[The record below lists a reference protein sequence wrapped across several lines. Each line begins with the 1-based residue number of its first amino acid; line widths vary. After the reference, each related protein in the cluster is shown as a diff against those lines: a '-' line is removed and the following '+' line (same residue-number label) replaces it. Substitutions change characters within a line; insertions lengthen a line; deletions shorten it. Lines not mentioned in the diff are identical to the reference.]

1 MPTPHVILQKAHY
14 PNSRNWA
21 WPLRLMETLR
31 RCEGLVLARV
41 ARVYK
46 LQNNCSPHSY
56 RCNNNTISQPAHF
69 NQNRRSLSPKVT
81 TQSLFQ
87 TSQLRF
93 KFARLFCW
101 HALKT
106 SLPCCSQ
113 ECIALYSKSSLW
125 LECKTVLNSDKLS
138 RKKKA
143 RSSKLV
149 HNDCLHLWKQRRRQT
164 SANEGVL

>member
-1 MPTPHVILQKAHY
+1 MGGKFLCHSTFDSSALIQIRFCMSSTLTLFLILKYSNLVIPA
-14 PNSRNWA
+14 SRGIGTSIISM
-21 WPLRLMETLR
+21 RISGTI
-31 RCEGLVLARV
+31 GT
-41 ARVYK
+41 
-46 LQNNCSPHSY
+46 
-56 RCNNNTISQPAHF
+56 NTCAHF

-138 RKKKA
+138 SKKKA